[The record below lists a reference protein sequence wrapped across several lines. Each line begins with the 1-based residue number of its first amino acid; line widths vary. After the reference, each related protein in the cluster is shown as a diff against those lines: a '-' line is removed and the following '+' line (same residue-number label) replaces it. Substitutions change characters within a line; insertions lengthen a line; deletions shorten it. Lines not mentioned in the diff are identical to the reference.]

1 MKRTF
6 ERSSYTE
13 YEDESSVE
21 SNPDEYYDDEYHD
34 NFERDG
40 KKNGYISSAITMP

>member
-21 SNPDEYYDDEYHD
+21 SNPDEYYDDEYND

-40 KKNGYISSAITMP
+40 KKNGYISSAIIIP